1 MNYTWD
7 EFEQRLITYRDVTID
22 LARILDAYELQIKE
36 LIQRIQLLT
45 YEDSLPIFNQLYEI
59 QAHLATAKFRYDLD
73 LNEALD
79 IFVYHFD
86 RDDKALISQY
96 WYKNSSKT
104 KTFFGLYLKTN
115 SSLYVLT
122 YKLLRFL
129 RIGDTSFFL
138 I

>member
-7 EFEQRLITYRDVTID
+7 EFEQRLITYRDIRID

-36 LIQRIQLLT
+36 LFQQIQLLT

-59 QAHLATAKFRYDLD
+59 QDHLATAKFRYELD
-73 LNEALD
+73 LSEALD

-96 WYKNSSKT
+96 WHQKFKQNKDI
-104 KTFFGLYLKTN
+104 LWPLPQ
-115 SSLYVLT
+115 
-122 YKLLRFL
+122 
-129 RIGDTSFFL
+129 DE
-138 I
+138 

>member
-1 MNYTWD
+1 MNYTWN

-22 LARILDAYELQIKE
+22 LARILDTYELQIKE
-36 LIQRIQLLT
+36 LLQQIQSLN

-86 RDDKALISQY
+86 RDDKELISQY
-96 WYKNSSKT
+96 WYQK
-104 KTFFGLYLKTN
+104 LKQN
-115 SSLYVLT
+115 KEILWPLPE
-122 YKLLRFL
+122 
-129 RIGDTSFFL
+129 DE
-138 I
+138 

>member
-7 EFEQRLITYRDVTID
+7 EFEQRLITYRNVTID
-22 LARILDAYELQIKE
+22 LARILDAYEIQIKE

-59 QAHLATAKFRYDLD
+59 QAHLGTAKFRYDLD

-86 RDDKALISQY
+86 RDDKELISQY
-96 WYKNSSKT
+96 WYQK
-104 KTFFGLYLKTN
+104 LKQN
-115 SSLYVLT
+115 KEILWPLPE
-122 YKLLRFL
+122 
-129 RIGDTSFFL
+129 DE
-138 I
+138 

>member
-7 EFEQRLITYRDVTID
+7 EFEQRLITYRDVRID
-22 LARILDAYELQIKE
+22 LARVLDAYELQIKE
-36 LIQRIQLLT
+36 LLQQIQLLT

-59 QAHLATAKFRYDLD
+59 QDHLATAKFRYDLD

-96 WYKNSSKT
+96 WYKKFKQNKNILCP
-104 KTFFGLYLKTN
+104 TFMRT
-115 SSLYVLT
+115 
-122 YKLLRFL
+122 
-129 RIGDTSFFL
+129 FL
-138 I
+138 IAAFPRGATAKHEGGTRHAQ

>member
-22 LARILDAYELQIKE
+22 LARILDTYELKIKE
-36 LIQRIQLLT
+36 LLQQIQILT

-59 QAHLATAKFRYDLD
+59 QAYLATAKFRYDLD

-86 RDDKALISQY
+86 RDDKECISQY
-96 WYKNSSKT
+96 WYQKFKQNK
-104 KTFFGLYLKTN
+104 
-115 SSLYVLT
+115 
-122 YKLLRFL
+122 
-129 RIGDTSFFL
+129 DTL
-138 I
+138 WPLPQDE

>member
-7 EFEQRLITYRDVTID
+7 EFEQRLITYRDAWID
-22 LARILDAYELQIKE
+22 LARILDAYEHQIKE
-36 LIQRIQLLT
+36 LLQQIQLLT
-45 YEDSLPIFNQLYEI
+45 YEDSLPVFNQLYEI
-59 QAHLATAKFRYDLD
+59 QDHLATAKFRYDLD

-104 KTFFGLYLKTN
+104 KIFFGLYPKMN
-115 SSLYVLT
+115 ISLYVLT
-122 YKLLRFL
+122 YKF
-129 RIGDTSFFL
+129 
-138 I
+138 